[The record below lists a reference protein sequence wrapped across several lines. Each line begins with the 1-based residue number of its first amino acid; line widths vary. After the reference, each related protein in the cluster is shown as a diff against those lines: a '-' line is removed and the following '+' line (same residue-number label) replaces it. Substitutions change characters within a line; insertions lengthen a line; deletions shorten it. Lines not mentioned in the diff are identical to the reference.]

1 MFPRFS
7 PLFEEQQEGQGGGG
21 ESAPAQ
27 TVLTLNDIKSLMG
40 EFQAN
45 VLKGVDQKVNSLHKE
60 FKTHSG
66 KYTSD
71 INSLKEQFASFRPRE
86 EEQQEQHEEEHV
98 EEPQAEPQQRES
110 KSGKNGKGER
120 REEEREQQQ
129 PREQSS
135 GSRGNKPYQPT
146 PKELSLERALRELQ
160 AKQQAIEA
168 AATQKQE
175 EADKKEMDSLL
186 RTELSK
192 YKINSPKGAA
202 DLFEA
207 LRTKIVRGEDGV
219 VYGPQGS
226 TISDFVKNEFEER
239 PFLHVAAPVNGSGA
253 GYPGGTTSN
262 GTGFDS
268 DKISPVMTPQERN
281 QGWAAISAAM
291 RGSGN
296 K

>member
-86 EEQQEQHEEEHV
+86 EEQHEQHEEPEHV
-98 EEPQAEPQQRES
+98 EEQQAEPQQRES
-110 KSGKNGKGER
+110 KSSKNGKGER

-146 PKELSLERALRELQ
+146 PKELSLERELREMK
-160 AKQQAIEA
+160 AKQNAIEA
-168 AATQKQE
+168 AAKQKEE
-175 EADKKEMDSLL
+175 EASKKEMDALL

-192 YKINSPKGAA
+192 YKINNPRGAA
-202 DLFEA
+202 DLFDV
-207 LRTKIVRGEDGV
+207 LRNKVVRGDDGV

-226 TISDFVKNEFEER
+226 SIEDFVRNEFEER
-239 PFLHVAAPVNGSGA
+239 PHLHAPAPVNGSGA
-253 GYPGGTTSN
+253 GYAGSTPANGGFDDSLIKPGMTPAERSRGWEAIAN
-262 GTGFDS
+262 AVTGFR
-268 DKISPVMTPQERN
+268 K
-281 QGWAAISAAM
+281 
-291 RGSGN
+291 
-296 K
+296 